1 MRYSIPQ
8 DLKLSVYHMVGMNR
22 DVLNEDCPI
31 FRRGQID
38 RMYYN
43 IILAR
48 DRITIQGSSNVGIM

>member
-1 MRYSIPQ
+1 
-8 DLKLSVYHMVGMNR
+8 MVGMNR

-43 IILAR
+43 IPDGKGASFSFSLPL
-48 DRITIQGSSNVGIM
+48 D

>member
-1 MRYSIPQ
+1 
-8 DLKLSVYHMVGMNR
+8 MVGMNR
-22 DVLNEDCPI
+22 DVLNEDCQI

-38 RMYYN
+38 RMYYK

>member
-38 RMYYN
+38 C
-43 IILAR
+43 
-48 DRITIQGSSNVGIM
+48 ITILFLQEIG